1 MQKKSLT
8 NAKGEVRELLA
19 TDFHV
24 MKPAREVLPAELLAV
39 LPKRRRGERGAAKQP
54 TKILTSVRFSPEV
67 IDFFKAGGDGWQ
79 TRIDETLRQHIL
91 ASQKRQRKV
100 A

>member
-19 TDFHV
+19 ADFRT

-39 LPKRRRGERGAAKQP
+39 LPKRRRGERGVAKQP

-67 IDFFKAGGDGWQ
+67 IDFFKASGDGWQ
-79 TRIDETLRQHIL
+79 TRIDETLRRHVS
-91 ASQKRQRKV
+91 ASQKRQRK
-100 A
+100 AA

>member
-1 MQKKSLT
+1 MKKKSLT

-19 TDFHV
+19 ADFRA

-39 LPKRRRGERGAAKQP
+39 LPKRKRGERGQAKQP

-67 IDFFKAGGDGWQ
+67 IDFFKASGDGWQ
-79 TRIDETLRQHIL
+79 TRIDETLRQHIST
-91 ASQKRQRKV
+91 SQKRQRK
-100 A
+100 AA

>member
-1 MQKKSLT
+1 MKKKSLT

-19 TDFHV
+19 VDFRA

-39 LPKRRRGERGAAKQP
+39 LPKRKRGERGQAKQP

-67 IDFFKAGGDGWQ
+67 IDFFKASGDGWQ
-79 TRIDETLRQHIL
+79 TRIDETLRRHISV
-91 ASQKRQRKV
+91 SQKRQRK
-100 A
+100 AA